1 MSESE
6 FCFRSPTWVFSN
18 AHAKKSSEMAMASM
32 EGEDLDGPDKQQNV
46 LHVVLLSFV
55 RLYTSTRSQSLHQ
68 LLQGLY

>member
-1 MSESE
+1 
-6 FCFRSPTWVFSN
+6 
-18 AHAKKSSEMAMASM
+18 MASM